1 MPQYLVIC
9 TCPTDLPCE
18 VTPEEHFDSKYPY
31 QQIRTCDAQLPPI
44 LSRAIVSTL
53 GLSNS
58 YNKAYFLYSTQI
70 LTQYEPGLEVFQA
83 GQGTLGAKVHG
94 WKHSLK
100 TC

>member
-1 MPQYLVIC
+1 MNLVMPQ
-9 TCPTDLPCE
+9 
-18 VTPEEHFDSKYPY
+18 
-31 QQIRTCDAQLPPI
+31 PPPV
-44 LSRAIVSTL
+44 LFGGTASTL
-53 GLSNS
+53 GVRNS
-58 YNKAYFLYSTQI
+58 HNKAYFLYSTQI

>member
-1 MPQYLVIC
+1 MP
-9 TCPTDLPCE
+9 
-18 VTPEEHFDSKYPY
+18 
-31 QQIRTCDAQLPPI
+31 QLPPI
-44 LSRAIVSTL
+44 LVRAIGSAL
-53 GLSNS
+53 GVSNS

>member
-1 MPQYLVIC
+1 MPQLPLVLLRDI
-9 TCPTDLPCE
+9 
-18 VTPEEHFDSKYPY
+18 
-31 QQIRTCDAQLPPI
+31 A
-44 LSRAIVSTL
+44 STL
-53 GLSNS
+53 GVSNS
-58 YNKAYFLYSTQI
+58 YNEAYFCYSTQI

>member
-1 MPQYLVIC
+1 M
-9 TCPTDLPCE
+9 
-18 VTPEEHFDSKYPY
+18 S
-31 QQIRTCDAQLPPI
+31 QLPLI
-44 LSRAIVSTL
+44 LFRAIVSTL
-53 GLSNS
+53 SVSNS
-58 YNKAYFLYSTQI
+58 YDKAYFLYSTQI